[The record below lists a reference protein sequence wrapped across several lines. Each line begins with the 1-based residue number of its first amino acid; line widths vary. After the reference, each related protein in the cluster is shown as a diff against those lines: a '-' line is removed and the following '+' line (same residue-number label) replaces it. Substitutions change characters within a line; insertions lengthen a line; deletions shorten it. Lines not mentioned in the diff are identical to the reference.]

1 MRPLTLVLWTYLF
14 SSWGNELQT
23 EFVPG
28 QTVDNY
34 STMYPKAIFK
44 SLRII
49 IVLAGKSSCG
59 KDVSGFSF
67 NKLDALLQEDCREGE
82 VIIF

>member
-1 MRPLTLVLWTYLF
+1 MSCGHTYCRAGGMNYKL
-14 SSWGNELQT
+14 N
-23 EFVPG
+23 FVPG
-28 QTVDNY
+28 QTVDNC

-49 IVLAGKSSCG
+49 IVGKSSCS

-67 NKLDALLQEDCREGE
+67 SKLDALLQEGCREGE